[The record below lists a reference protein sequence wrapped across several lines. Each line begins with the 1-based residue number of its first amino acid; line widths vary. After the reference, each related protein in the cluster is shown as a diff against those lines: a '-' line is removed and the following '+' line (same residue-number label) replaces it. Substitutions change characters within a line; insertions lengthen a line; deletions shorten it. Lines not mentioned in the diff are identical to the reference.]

1 MTNLTVWIGVS
12 VAFVLGVVLPFGV
25 MAYVHYPHWVRRHRI
40 QRRISDLELW
50 RQKRDAW
57 AVRDG
62 DGITPIQR
70 GR

>member
-1 MTNLTVWIGVS
+1 MTAVTVWLAFSLTFVFA
-12 VAFVLGVVLPFGV
+12 VAL
-25 MAYVHYPHWVRRHRI
+25 HSRVRRLIRKRLV
-40 QRRISDLELW
+40 QRRVSDLELW

-62 DGITPIQR
+62 DGITPIRR